1 MDDESKIF
9 ICTGGYPDI
18 KKALKKRGWIQN
30 KDPSSPC
37 FDFKWVLKSKDID
50 HNQLNDNQLV
60 NHFNKAAAITTK
72 VGLCHNLKNL
82 IWFNNVDID
91 TFYPRCFDLAIQE
104 ELEDFIQEFKAVKAE
119 SYVKI
124 FVRELR
130 ETQGTSSPNVPA
142 NVLKV
147 ALRVCEKRLRDLDDL
162 IDDPS
167 AFQELVTDEEWR
179 ILGADELNLETLAQK
194 KHDDWLAKNEVMQA
208 EKRK

>member
-1 MDDESKIF
+1 LVTWKKKFKVDDESKIF

-130 ETQGTSSPNVPA
+130 ET
-142 NVLKV
+142 
-147 ALRVCEKRLRDLDDL
+147 
-162 IDDPS
+162 
-167 AFQELVTDEEWR
+167 
-179 ILGADELNLETLAQK
+179 
-194 KHDDWLAKNEVMQA
+194 
-208 EKRK
+208 